1 MKERN
6 CGIDLLK
13 IVLAFMVI
21 TIHIHANGTG
31 QVLLYSTTQP
41 WKALATF
48 VTFLC
53 YPAVNTYILITGY
66 YSYETK
72 KELNGIVK
80 SLSLLWL
87 SAVFFSLFGYTISIV
102 FGNTFNI
109 IDLIKRFFPITRGVW
124 WFYTV
129 YFALMLLS
137 PFINKML
144 DSININEHRMLLFI
158 LLLVLSILPTFVN
171 WEGQLGSNYGYS
183 LIWFI
188 ALYITGAYLQRINCL
203 DTKSIKKCFVSIGAY
218 LCATISLYVVPKVLS
233 ILGIS
238 ASFAMYNSILVY
250 IQAIALFI
258 AFGNMRLSNGMIKIV
273 ASISGLALASYFLH
287 CQEDIEEILWTGLT
301 PATYANS
308 AKIIYITI
316 LLCVSVFIIG
326 ALLELLRKN
335 IYKFLKIDKSFI
347 NATSKGY
354 AAIEQLLIIEV
365 NEDV

>member
-6 CGIDLLK
+6 YGIDLLK
-13 IVLAFMVI
+13 IFLALMVI
-21 TIHIHANGTG
+21 IIHINANGTG
-31 QVLLYSTTQP
+31 QVLSHSTIQP
-41 WKALATF
+41 WKSVVTL

-72 KELNGIVK
+72 KELNEIVK

-87 SAVFFSLFGYTISIV
+87 SAVFFSFLGYAISIA
-102 FGNTFNI
+102 FGNTFYI

-144 DSININEHRMLLFI
+144 DSINIIEHRMLLFV

-203 DTKSIKKCFVSIGAY
+203 DTKSIKKCFVSMGVF
-218 LCATISLYVVPKVLS
+218 LGATISLYMIPKVLS

-238 ASFAMYNSILVY
+238 VTFAMYNSILVY
-250 IQAIALFI
+250 IQSIALFI
-258 AFGNMRLSNGMIKIV
+258 SFGNIKLSNGMNKV
-273 ASISGLALASYFLH
+273 VGSISGLALASYLLH
-287 CQEDIEEILWTGLT
+287 CQEDIEKVLWIGLT

-308 AKIIYITI
+308 AKIIYISI
-316 LLCVSVFIIG
+316 LICVSVFIIG
-326 ALLELLRKN
+326 ALLELLRKD

-354 AAIEQLLIIEV
+354 AAIEHLLK
-365 NEDV
+365 NR

>member
-1 MKERN
+1 MKDRN
-6 CGIDLLK
+6 YGIDFLK

-21 TIHIHANGTG
+21 IIHIHANGTG
-31 QVLLYSTTQP
+31 QVLLFSTIQP
-41 WKALATF
+41 WKALAALATY
-48 VTFLC
+48 LC

-87 SAVFFSLFGYTISIV
+87 SAVFFSLFGYAISIA
-102 FGNTFNI
+102 FGNTFYI

-144 DSININEHRMLLFI
+144 DSINIIEHRMLLFI

-203 DTKSIKKCFVSIGAY
+203 DTKSIKKCFVSIGVF
-218 LCATISLYVVPKVLS
+218 LGATISLYMVPKVLS

-238 ASFAMYNSILVY
+238 ITFAMYNSILVY

-258 AFGNMRLSNGMIKIV
+258 AFGNMKLANGMNKIV
-273 ASISGLALASYFLH
+273 GSISGLALASYLLH

-301 PATYANS
+301 PSTYANS

-316 LLCVSVFIIG
+316 LICVSVFIIG

-335 IYKFLKIDKSFI
+335 IYIFLKIDKSFI
-347 NATSKGY
+347 NATNKGY
-354 AAIEQLLIIEV
+354 AAIEQILKIEV
-365 NEDV
+365 NKDV

>member
-1 MKERN
+1 MKDRN
-6 CGIDLLK
+6 YGIDFLR

-21 TIHIHANGTG
+21 IIHINANGTG
-31 QVLLYSTTQP
+31 QVLSHSTIQP
-41 WKALATF
+41 WKAIAVL
-48 VTFLC
+48 VTYLC

-87 SAVFFSLFGYTISIV
+87 SAVFFSLFGYAISIA

-109 IDLIKRFFPITRGVW
+109 FDLIKRLFPITRGVW

-129 YFALMLLS
+129 YFVLMLLT
-137 PFINKML
+137 PFINKLL
-144 DSININEHRMLLFI
+144 DSINMIEHRMLLFI

-188 ALYITGAYLQRINCL
+188 ALYITGAYLQRIKCL
-203 DTKSIKKCFVSIGAY
+203 NTKSVKKIIGSIGTY

-238 ASFAMYNSILVY
+238 VTFAMYNSILVY

-258 AFGNMRLSNGMIKIV
+258 AFGNMKLSNRMNKIV
-273 ASISGLALASYFLH
+273 GSISGLALASYLLH
-287 CQEDIEEILWTGLT
+287 CQEDIEKLLWASIT

-316 LLCVSVFIIG
+316 LICFSVFIIG
-326 ALLELLRKN
+326 ALLELLRKS
-335 IYKFLKIDKSFI
+335 ICKFLKIDKSFI

-354 AAIEQLLIIEV
+354 AAIEQLLKIEV
-365 NEDV
+365 NKDV